1 MKSIK
6 FLVIACLLLISFK
19 SYSVVHV
26 INQTGSTFSPSSL
39 TVNVGDV
46 IHWVWSSGTHTTTSG
61 NIPAGALSWNSDLTS
76 TKPTFDYTV
85 TVAGSYAYVCL
96 LHESMGMVASF
107 TAVATTGIAE
117 NELSRTISVFPNP
130 AQSFIN
136 IKTGSDGEILLS
148 NILGK
153 SIKKYQLKDL
163 PQLDESYQLDLS
175 DLSGGVYIIS
185 YLPINSKKRISLK
198 FVKE

>member
-175 DLSGGVYIIS
+175 DLSGGIYIIS
-185 YLPINSKKRISLK
+185 YLPTNSKKRISLK
-198 FVKE
+198 FIKE